1 MNQTTAAKSL
11 AVLLGGV
18 MTLAG
23 TPGSVAHANGLFP
36 PGVLAGMNG
45 RSTCSLA
52 SLEGAFGISGTGSVE
67 GVGAAVRVGRE
78 VFDGRGHASGVA
90 TTSLNGAVLRS
101 TFTAT
106 YKVNPDC
113 TGTVTEVDS
122 KLGTTVCE
130 IVIVDGGREVQ
141 VINATPGATMTA
153 SWKKQ
158 SSHR

>member
-1 MNQTTAAKSL
+1 MKKTKAA
-11 AVLLGGV
+11 AGFAILLGV
-18 MTLAG
+18 ASLAG
-23 TPGSVAHANGLFP
+23 TQSMAAPAGPPARGAP
-36 PGVLAGMNG
+36 PGMDE
-45 RSTCSLA
+45 RSACSLA
-52 SLEGAFGISGTGSVE
+52 SLEGAFGISGTGLVE
-67 GVGAAVRVGRE
+67 GVGSAVRVGRE

-90 TTSLNGAVLRS
+90 STSLNGAILRS

-122 KLGTTVCE
+122 MLGTTVCE

-153 SWKKQ
+153 TWKKQ